1 MDNRNPTSPEDPCR
15 YLVAPRG
22 AYWLV
27 SFADAT
33 LLSFK
38 TKESA
43 VGFARK
49 EAEETAPAVVIV
61 LTPEGTVEE
70 QWAFSKE
77 R

>member
-1 MDNRNPTSPEDPCR
+1 VDNRDETTPEAPCR

-38 TKESA
+38 TRESA

-49 EAEETAPAVVIV
+49 EAEESAPAVVIV
-61 LTPEGTVEE
+61 LTPQGTVEE
-70 QWAFSKE
+70 EWAFSKE
-77 R
+77 S